1 MKRYG
6 LALSGGGARGAAH
19 VGVLKA
25 LAEED
30 LLPDVV
36 AGTSAGGIVAGL
48 YASGM
53 EISQMEATV
62 LYLAKNGLNYLDPD
76 YAAVLEAVPQL
87 VAGTPL
93 TLSGLIKGDRLLDY
107 LKKLTEGKQLT
118 DCAVGLLI
126 PAVDLNSGDTIV
138 CTNAPQP
145 GPSDHIRWEKE
156 GSLAEI
162 MMASASVPAVF
173 APRRIGD
180 YLLVDGGVT
189 DNLPGNLLN
198 AAGERR
204 VIAVDI
210 GADYQKPQD
219 DSIVEVVSHSFS
231 IMSGRLKDCGST
243 NEILL
248 LKPELSGKAGLLT
261 FDQMPGCM
269 EDAYRYTKNMLP
281 EIHRRLKLS
290 Y

>member
-30 LLPDVV
+30 LLPDTV
-36 AGTSAGGIVAGL
+36 AGTSAGSIVAGL
-48 YASGM
+48 YASGL
-53 EISQMEATV
+53 EISQMEAAV
-62 LYLAKNGLNYLDPD
+62 LYLAQNGLNYLDPD
-76 YAAVLEAVPQL
+76 YMALLELFPQL
-87 VAGTPL
+87 LAGAPVG
-93 TLSGLIKGDRLLDY
+93 LSGLIKGDRLLKFLDD
-107 LKKLTEGKQLT
+107 LT
-118 DCAVGLLI
+118 DGKHLKDAVVRLVI
-126 PAVDLNSGDTIV
+126 PAVDINSGDTIV
-138 CTNAPQP
+138 YTNSPQTEP
-145 GPSDHIRWEKE
+145 LDHIRWETE
-156 GSLAEI
+156 GSLSEI

-173 APRRIGD
+173 APRRLQK

-204 VIAVDI
+204 VISVDI
-210 GADYQKPQD
+210 GSGYEKPQD

-231 IMSGRLKDCGST
+231 IMSGRLKECGST

-248 LKPELSGKAGLLT
+248 LNPKLSDKAGLLT
-261 FDQMPGCM
+261 FDQMPDCM
-269 EDAYRYTKNMLP
+269 EAAYRYTKSRLP
-281 EIHRRLKLS
+281 EIHQRLLS
-290 Y
+290 SY